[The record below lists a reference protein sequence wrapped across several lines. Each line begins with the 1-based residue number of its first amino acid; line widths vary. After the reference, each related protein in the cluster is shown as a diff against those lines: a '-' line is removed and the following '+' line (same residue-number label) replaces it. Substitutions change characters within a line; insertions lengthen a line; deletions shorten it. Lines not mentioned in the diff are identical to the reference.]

1 MNKSFIITNIGWYK
15 MPPAVDALGKNA
27 NRYTWP
33 TIRRMLA
40 ENLNPLDYVFRAV
53 YLGQNRCMIFV
64 DVDEDAITGKT
75 KWMSDYNVNEVATF
89 LLDLARRYPNK
100 PIRGCVLLCDID
112 AVPKGTLIEFCES
125 EIGRDCQ

>member
-1 MNKSFIITNIGWYK
+1 MKKSFIITNLGWYM
-15 MPPAVDALGKNA
+15 MPPAVDAQGDNA

-40 ENLNPLDYVFRAV
+40 EDINPVDYVFRAV

-64 DVDEDAITGKT
+64 DVDEDIINGVK
-75 KWMSDYNVNEVATF
+75 KLKRDLGINEVATF
-89 LLDLARRYPNK
+89 LLDLARKYPNK